1 VLVVG
6 IPCVGWGRVGKGV
19 CCLILFRDLSVGG
32 GGLFESVC
40 ELNLAKKKEYWG
52 GYMFVGECSR
62 VCTNNKEKTALQVH
76 LLLTSSYR

>member
-40 ELNLAKKKEYWG
+40 ESCKEEGILGWLH
-52 GYMFVGECSR
+52 VCRR
-62 VCTNNKEKTALQVH
+62 V
-76 LLLTSSYR
+76 